1 MPLPTRAALV
11 IVTILMLATSA
22 VPNIAVSQPEAT
34 RLYIGHSARL
44 TAQIPA
50 GWVYDSTGDLG
61 YVGEDGFVNSE
72 PAAGWTLEEACSKA
86 ATSPGLDRAG
96 AIVELAWSGEP
107 ACRIDATVGGVE
119 ASMLVVPHPYPFE
132 LYGERYAFASITADA
147 THFDA
152 IVATLSFSPDRVT
165 PEAYVTSVIDIVEAR
180 AWWSDGFVW
189 EWTRQELLFSVEGLP
204 TVESAHGAILDLV
217 NKLHAVGDNHSFV
230 LLPDQADALSE
241 STGVGLLVGG
251 RQVVMVYPD
260 GPAYRAGVRAGDLIE
275 TVDGEPFAPTDA
287 PVEPSL
293 PYAFYPEEPWGQP
306 VDLTLTRP
314 GKPEPITVTI
324 EQAPYDRYV
333 SPSGHRLSGDLGY
346 IQLPHFTSVDDN
358 REPEYASTANDL
370 IADVDAAPTCGWIV
384 DLRLNGG
391 GSYAPMVSGL
401 GPILGNGTF
410 VGWLDA
416 DGRQSWVTYEDGRI
430 IDEDYVYPDY
440 LKGNA
445 YSLQRPNPPVAVLTG
460 PNTGSSGEVATLA
473 FVGRPNARSFGEI
486 TGGATTANAGYT
498 LFDGTGLYLA
508 VAAMTDRTGE
518 THLFGVVPDERI
530 ANDWTAFGTDEDPV
544 LSAAIEWLNQQPAC
558 IAPAATPVDAP

>member
-11 IVTILMLATSA
+11 IVTILMFVASA
-22 VPNIAVSQPEAT
+22 VPIMSVAHPEAT

-50 GWVYDSTGDLG
+50 GWAYDPRGDLD

-72 PAAGWTLEEACSKA
+72 PAAGRTLEAACSKA
-86 ATSPGLDRAG
+86 ATSPGLGRAG
-96 AIVELAWSGEP
+96 AVTETAWTGGP
-107 ACRIDATVGGVE
+107 ACRIEATVGGVE
-119 ASMLVVPHPYPFE
+119 TLMLVVPHPYPFE

-152 IVATLSFSPDRVT
+152 IAETLSFSPDRVT

-189 EWTRQELLFSVEGLP
+189 EWTRQELLHSVEGLP

-217 NKLHAVGDNHSFV
+217 GKLRAVGDNHSFV

-260 GPAYRAGVRAGDLIE
+260 GPADRAGIRTGDLIV
-275 TVDGEPFAPTDA
+275 TVDGESVAPTDA

-293 PYAFYPEEPWGQP
+293 PYAFYPEKPWDRS

-314 GKPEPITVTI
+314 GEPEPITVTV
-324 EQAPYDRYV
+324 EQGPYSRYV
-333 SPSGHRLSGDLGY
+333 PPTGHRLEDEIGY
-346 IQLPHFTSVDDN
+346 IQIPHFVNVDDN
-358 REPEYASTANDL
+358 REPEFASTADNL
-370 IADVDAAPTCGWIV
+370 IAGIDAAPTCGWVV

-391 GSYAPMVSGL
+391 GSYAPMVTGL

-416 DGRQSWVTYEDGRI
+416 NGRQTWVMYEDGRVL
-430 IDEDYVYPDY
+430 DDGREVSNY
-440 LKGNA
+440 LGNDT
-445 YSLQRPNPPVAVLTG
+445 YRLQNPNPPVAVLTG
-460 PNTGSSGEVATLA
+460 PNTGSSGEVTTLA
-473 FVGRPNARSFGEI
+473 FVGRSDSRSFGET
-486 TGGATTANAGYT
+486 TGGYSTANVGYS
-498 LFDGTGLYLA
+498 LFDGTLLVLA
-508 VAAMTDRTGE
+508 EAAMTDRSGT
-518 THLFGVVPDERI
+518 THLAGVVPDELI
-530 ANDWTAFGTDEDPV
+530 PNDWTAFGTDDDPV
-544 LSAAIEWLNQQPAC
+544 LGAAIDWLDAQPAC
-558 IAPAATPVDAP
+558 STPTPTPAGVP